1 MRIPDVPADVPA
13 TGARLLVADDDTGV
27 RTMVARLLRATAGV
41 TSVIE
46 AEDGS
51 EAVELARERR
61 LDIAV
66 LDLNMPGL
74 DGVEAALLL
83 RALQPSLQI
92 ALHSSD
98 PELLRRRAVGLEVP
112 LFDKLDFDRLL
123 AWVERQVEE
132 ASVASGSAVVAP
144 MAAKLDLCCS
154 LCGYGIVSP
163 VPPARCPMCGG
174 APEWIGHL
182 GSRSRPAALQ
192 ERLAG

>member
-1 MRIPDVPADVPA
+1 MRIPDAPADVPA

-27 RTMVARLLRATAGV
+27 RTMLARLLRATAGV

-74 DGVEAALLL
+74 DGVEAALRL

-98 PELLRRRAVGLEVP
+98 PELLRQRAVGLELP

-123 AWVERQVEE
+123 AWVERQAEE
-132 ASVASGSAVVAP
+132 ATAASGNAAVAP
-144 MAAKLDLCCS
+144 MAPKLDLCCD
-154 LCGYGIVSP
+154 LCGYGIVSRL
-163 VPPARCPMCGG
+163 PPARCPCGG
-174 APEWIGHL
+174 APVWAKPL
-182 GSRSRPAALQ
+182 DWRWRRAAIH